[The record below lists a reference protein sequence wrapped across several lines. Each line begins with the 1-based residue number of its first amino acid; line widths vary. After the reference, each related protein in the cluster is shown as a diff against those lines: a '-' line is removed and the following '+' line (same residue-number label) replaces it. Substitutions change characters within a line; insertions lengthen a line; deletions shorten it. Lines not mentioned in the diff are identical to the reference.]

1 MLFHFLKRQGFHLI
15 SQALK
20 NELLPSGDMEPLYF
34 YLTFF
39 IRGSEKIRFGI
50 LQDYGSSASISHSS
64 LSMMIWPFSSVIRKV
79 NESCWAVPD

>member
-50 LQDYGSSASISHSS
+50 LQDYGSDDDLA
-64 LSMMIWPFSSVIRKV
+64 LKSMNLVGLFRTDSTRREAKGNKKFFS
-79 NESCWAVPD
+79 